1 VKTKSISP
9 NKLGSATAMPT
20 GSSDSAPTHR
30 CEQISM
36 PELNTKNMTT
46 LESNPFTTSEFIDSP
61 MADNPNCLP
70 GAEAAAA
77 RRRFLAEHGPSA
89 DLPRRQPTSKEFRKA
104 LLAAEMAQWEGF

>member
-9 NKLGSATAMPT
+9 NKLGRATAMPT
-20 GSSDSAPTHR
+20 GSSDLAPTHR

-61 MADNPNCLP
+61 MADNPNSP
-70 GAEAAAA
+70 GAEAAEA

-104 LLAAEMAQWEGF
+104 LLAAEMASWECF